1 MMKPVCSRCLD
12 VAAKLL
18 PVSAAIYFFSFITA
32 DPDLWGHIKFGEDI
46 WKAKSLVRV
55 DPYSFTAYGQP
66 WINHEWLSEIIFYL
80 TYRYLGDAGLLFGK
94 LSIGLCIVAVLYYIC
109 AFRKQ
114 IPLVYATVMVL
125 AISVISPGFMI
136 RPQVFSFLFF
146 SLFLCVLHQ
155 YLSERRNL
163 LFLLPCLM
171 AIWVNLHGGFL
182 MGWTL
187 LITVVIWKT
196 LIHFISGN
204 KTEHLGALW
213 MWLLI
218 ASAATLLNPYGY
230 KLLIFLYKT
239 LSLPRQISEWNPVPL
254 LDMSY
259 SNLKLLGLLFLATLC
274 KKPKQNQGWE
284 LVACAMT
291 LIASFCHERHMP
303 FFGIMVA
310 PYLVLRF
317 SAFISDI
324 QSRFPRL
331 TFTRTSQNLVTILLG
346 ILITY
351 QTYTGT
357 RRYVV
362 SNCRII
368 VNPQTYPVAAIRF
381 LKLNNIKGN
390 LLLPFDWGECAIWHL
405 YPSCMVSID
414 GRFRTV
420 YPEAVIQDHFVP
432 DHDWDRWGTLIEKYP
447 SDILL
452 ARQTPFFQ
460 ALIHRAGPWVYLYSD
475 SVAIVFLRNN
485 QKNKEALKRCEAGLF
500 EYSNSPPSIYFP

>member
-46 WKAKSLVRV
+46 WRAKGLVRV
-55 DPYSFTAYGQP
+55 DPFSFTAYGQP

-80 TYRYLGDAGLLFGK
+80 TYRQFGDAGLLFGK
-94 LSIGLCIVAVLYYIC
+94 LSIGLCIVAVLSNIC

-114 IPLVYATVMVL
+114 MPIVYATVMVL

-146 SLFLCVLHQ
+146 SLFLYVLHQ

-171 AIWVNLHGGFL
+171 ALWVNLHGGFL

-187 LITVVIWKT
+187 LITVVTWKT
-196 LIHFISGN
+196 LTHFIFGK
-204 KTEHLGALW
+204 KTKHLGALW

-230 KLLIFLYKT
+230 KLLVFLYKT

-254 LDMSY
+254 FDMSH
-259 SNLKLLGLLFLATLC
+259 SNLKLLALLFLATLC
-274 KKPKQNQGWE
+274 KEPKQNQGWE

-291 LIASFCHERHMP
+291 LIASFCHGRHMP
-303 FFGIMVA
+303 FFGIIVA
-310 PYLVLRF
+310 PHLVFRL
-317 SAFISDI
+317 SALISDI
-324 QSRFPRL
+324 QPRFPRL
-331 TFTRTSQNLVTILLG
+331 TFTRTSQNLVAIFLG
-346 ILITY
+346 ILIAH

-357 RRYVV
+357 RRYVM

-368 VNPQTYPVAAIRF
+368 VDPETYPVTAVRF
-381 LKLNNIKGN
+381 LQLNDIRGN
-390 LLLPFDWGECAIWHL
+390 LLLPFDWGEYAIWKL
-405 YPSCMVSID
+405 YPGCKVSVD

-420 YPEAVIQDHFVP
+420 YPEPVIRAHFIP
-432 DHDWDRWGTLIEKYP
+432 DNDWAGWKALIEKYP
-447 SDILL
+447 SDIIL

-460 ALIHRAGPWVYLYSD
+460 ALIQKGSPWTYVYSD
-475 SVAIVFLRNN
+475 SIAIVFLRNS
-485 QKNKEALKRCEAGLF
+485 QKNKEALQRFKAGRF
-500 EYSNSPPSIYFP
+500 EYTNSPPSIYFP